1 MHAVPLSD
9 ARRDAQDVLRWLELP
24 EPEDAVWTR
33 VLAEHS
39 NRGHN
44 SRSRVQ
50 GCAGPRPPMLRET
63 RDLLQ
68 RFYAPWNAMLAQQ
81 LGPRFTW
88 TYEELKA
95 H

>member
-1 MHAVPLSD
+1 
-9 ARRDAQDVLRWLELP
+9 
-24 EPEDAVWTR
+24 
-33 VLAEHS
+33 
-39 NRGHN
+39 
-44 SRSRVQ
+44 
-50 GCAGPRPPMLRET
+50 MLRET